1 MSALIPNMTI
11 SRPLNCDPLTRR
23 TKLSPFARNLRAE
36 WRRLELPESEVRV
49 VVAVSGGAD
58 STALLLGLDEL
69 VRKQKLQLK
78 LTVAHLDH
86 GLRDDSEADAIWVA
100 RLAKELG
107 HDVVGAQA
115 NLKTAGENLE
125 QAARKVRYAFLQQ
138 VAEKAATALVLT
150 AHTLD
155 DQAETILLRLLRG
168 SAAEGLSGI
177 PASRQLAPGSKVQL
191 VRPLLNWAR
200 RHDTENF
207 CRGQAIDFRVD
218 PMNADEAFA
227 RVRVRRQLLPLMK
240 SFNNRVVEALGRTA
254 ALLTEDAA
262 ALSVDVRLL
271 LEAATEHGETGSAT
285 LNVRV
290 MLQAPAAVR
299 RRALREWIQRERGNL
314 NRVEMIHLLAVEKLL
329 TGTRGGRVAEL
340 PGETCVLRSRGR
352 LELSR
357 KKQLKK
363 TTSISKISPVR
374 HRR

>member
-1 MSALIPNMTI
+1 MTI

>member
-1 MSALIPNMTI
+1 MSTLIPNMTI
-11 SRPLNCDPLTRR
+11 SRPLNRDPLTRLA
-23 TKLSPFARNLRAE
+23 KLSTFARTLRAE

-262 ALSVDVRLL
+262 ALSVDARLL
-271 LEAATEHGETGSAT
+271 LQAATEHGETGSAT

>member
-1 MSALIPNMTI
+1 VCALIPNMTI

-23 TKLSPFARNLRAE
+23 AKLSTFARTLHAE
-36 WRRLELPESEVRV
+36 WRRFELPESEVRV

-86 GLRDDSEADAIWVA
+86 GLRDESGADAVWVA

-107 HDVVGAQA
+107 HDIVGAQA
-115 NLKTAGENLE
+115 NLKTIGENLE

-138 VAEKAATALVLT
+138 VAEKAATELVLT
-150 AHTLD
+150 GHTLD

-177 PASRQLAPGSKVQL
+177 PAIRQLAPGSNVQL

-207 CRGQAIDFRVD
+207 CRGRSIDFRVD

-262 ALSVDVRLL
+262 ALSVDARLL

-290 MLQAPAAVR
+290 LLQAPAAVR

-314 NRVEMIHLLAVEKLL
+314 HRVEMIHLLAVEKLL

-340 PGETCVLRSRGR
+340 PGETCVLRSQER